1 MGIVLVWARGC
12 GMGEA
17 SSVIRVEKECRS
29 EKKFVGSGQVLI
41 HGINVRQQ
49 YVFRFEYS
57 SFIS

>member
-41 HGINVRQQ
+41 HGINVYTHFYQRTSQ
-49 YVFRFEYS
+49 
-57 SFIS
+57 